1 MINYKASTT
10 EILKNYFDKLNA
22 NYNEVA
28 DLPERDLRNLSA
40 RDYFLTADTKK
51 EVETVL
57 AKFNATEEEKPE
69 EVEET
74 AEPAEEKTEPKK
86 SGKNK

>member
-40 RDYFLTADTKK
+40 RDYFLNADTKK
-51 EVETVL
+51 EVETAL
-57 AKFNATEEEKPE
+57 AKFNTTEEEKPE
-69 EVEET
+69 EAEET
-74 AEPAEEKTEPKK
+74 AEPEEKTETKK